1 MASLH
6 KRPRSPFYYLK
17 YRDKEGVIR
26 FRSTGLRHDTEEG
39 RKAAA
44 IEKNNASNA
53 ELMRGGKVQT
63 DGWVWVEKA
72 LKPLFTTEATKQ
84 RTLDRWDRILSF
96 LLEKNVY
103 TAADVTPQTALD
115 YLEWRTTKKRRSGK
129 TAARNTAIYEIR
141 LFSRVMRMAVD
152 RRKAV
157 TNPLQNLRLAKA
169 QVKIKPAF
177 TEDEIAK
184 VRAALPQQSEWMR
197 IAFEI
202 SLATG
207 CRLRETQ
214 IPLKCI
220 DFHRETITFPAPKG
234 GASKGFTIPMPTALK
249 PLLESL
255 KNKEIT
261 CKLPKMASKEFGRD
275 FLHRQLG
282 LKHLCFHCL
291 RVTKITSMMREDVPT
306 ALAMRL
312 VNHSDELVHKIY
324 QRHSMHEL
332 MKYRDVGVSSA
343 NPQSPNTKS
352 SPQKQEK

>member
-1 MASLH
+1 
-6 KRPRSPFYYLK
+6 
-17 YRDKEGVIR
+17 
-26 FRSTGLRHDTEEG
+26 
-39 RKAAA
+39 
-44 IEKNNASNA
+44 
-53 ELMRGGKVQT
+53 
-63 DGWVWVEKA
+63 
-72 LKPLFTTEATKQ
+72 
-84 RTLDRWDRILSF
+84 
-96 LLEKNVY
+96 
-103 TAADVTPQTALD
+103 
-115 YLEWRTTKKRRSGK
+115 
-129 TAARNTAIYEIR
+129 
-141 LFSRVMRMAVD
+141 
-152 RRKAV
+152 
-157 TNPLQNLRLAKA
+157 
-169 QVKIKPAF
+169 
-177 TEDEIAK
+177 
-184 VRAALPQQSEWMR
+184 
-197 IAFEI
+197 
-202 SLATG
+202 
-207 CRLRETQ
+207 
-214 IPLKCI
+214 
-220 DFHRETITFPAPKG
+220 
-234 GASKGFTIPMPTALK
+234 MPTALK